1 LARLDPAIHV
11 PDTASAR
18 VKIGVDHR
26 VKPGDDDEEAEA
38 MDFDLTEEQRL
49 LRDSVE
55 RLLADHYGFD
65 KRRSYLAEPEGWSR
79 GLWAQYAELGLLGLP
94 FPEDYAGFGGGPI
107 EVMLVMEAFGRV
119 LALEPYLA
127 TVVLCGTALRLA
139 GNEEQKSAIL
149 PQIAEGGMILAFAHG
164 ERQARYDLSD
174 VLTTAKPKGR
184 GWVLD
189 GAKSVALHG
198 DSAQRL
204 VVSARTTGERDDPD
218 GITLFIIDAAAN
230 GVARR
235 GYPMRDGTR
244 AAEISFGGV
253 EVGEEDVLG
262 EVGAGFPVIE
272 RVVEAGIAA
281 TAAEAV
287 GAMEAM
293 QAMTLEYLKTRTQF
307 GRPIGQN
314 QALQHRAT
322 EMLMEL
328 ERGRSMA
335 MLAAMMVEEPDAA
348 ERAHNI
354 AMAKVGVGQASK
366 FVSQNA
372 IQLHGGIGMTEEYAV
387 GHYFRR
393 CMVIEHTF
401 GDTAHHLSR
410 LADQVR

>member
-1 LARLDPAIHV
+1 
-11 PDTASAR
+11 
-18 VKIGVDHR
+18 
-26 VKPGDDDEEAEA
+26 

-65 KRRSYLAEPEGWSR
+65 KRRSYLAQPEGWSR

-94 FPEDYAGFGGGPI
+94 FPEDYGGFGGGPI
-107 EVMLVMEAFGRV
+107 DVMLVMEAFGRV

-127 TVVLCGTALRLA
+127 TVVLGGTAMRLA
-139 GNEEQKSAIL
+139 GGEEQKASML
-149 PQIAEGGMILAFAHG
+149 PQIAEGELILAFAHG
-164 ERQARYDLSD
+164 ERQSRYDLTD
-174 VLTTAKPKGR
+174 VLTTAKPKGS

-189 GAKSVALHG
+189 GAKSVVLHG

-204 VVSARTTGERDDPD
+204 ILSARNSGERDDPD
-218 GITLFIIDAAAN
+218 GITLFLVDAASN

-235 GYPMRDGTR
+235 AYPMRDGTR
-244 AAEISFGGV
+244 AAEISLSGV

-287 GAMEAM
+287 GAMETM
-293 QAMTLEYLKTRTQF
+293 QAMTLEYLKTRQQF

-314 QALQHRAT
+314 QALRHRAT

-335 MLAAMMVEEPDAA
+335 MLAAMMVEEPDPA

-410 LADQVR
+410 LAEQVR